1 MKIINFELRFVMY
14 VLFFNQL
21 WHKKYS
27 CRKIW
32 VTAAKNAG
40 LPDNQPGIYCPHTVV
55 SCIIIHKHKSIFV
68 DNRFLSKD
76 LDINLI
82 FFQQ

>member
-1 MKIINFELRFVMY
+1 MINNEHENKYLRTEICN

-40 LPDNQPGIYCPHTVV
+40 LPDNQPGIYCPHTVA
-55 SCIIIHKHKSIFV
+55 
-68 DNRFLSKD
+68 L
-76 LDINLI
+76 
-82 FFQQ
+82 